1 MRLSNLSSSSLSSL
15 GRLAT
20 RLWRIL
26 SISALLVL
34 PTSALAAPKVIV
46 ISLDG
51 ATPRLVQYYLTV
63 GVLNHQEGLG
73 LLQNKGLVGLRNT
86 VAAPSLT
93 APGHIMIATGS
104 SAANNDI
111 TSNTFHLV
119 ASPLGSVISGFGAP
133 IGGYD
138 LIGPAESLHPT
149 AEPLWLALRNAG
161 KKVVTATFPGGDGV
175 DVFVPG
181 LRGSPVIQSSAK
193 RTVDYTVPF
202 GEFGGVGARGYSLT
216 HSDFVAA
223 PASTINQL
231 SAAGKNSFS
240 PVLQSALETFAVS
253 GISFNLQA
261 AALDTT
267 DDGVTNYDTLVFF
280 DTTNGIQPG
289 PFALPSTG
297 PAYVKFS
304 DHSSS
309 PFYLENTPK
318 KAGLGFFVS
327 ALTPDLSTVRIAR
340 YSASDIPP
348 NAPVLSNV
356 NDINS
361 NVGFWGAQSDFR
373 IPEKLSPGFNLFP
386 DDELEAIYEDQ
397 VSHFLDYQ
405 TRVALRAIEQV
416 PDADLAMIYIEQ
428 PDGSEHQFLLVDPR
442 QPTNPLDPT
451 SIGTGQDLAKVARYQ
466 RYVQVAYQ
474 AANRAVQ
481 RIIESVGVD
490 SQGRPNSNII
500 VVSDHGFAPFHT
512 AVNMASILA
521 ANGIDQTKVRAVT
534 SGPAVNL
541 YINLVGRE
549 LNGTVGAKEYVSLKA
564 KLEKILKGLKDTNLN
579 YMLGASSISVFDQ
592 VHVRPSPGGVNDP
605 NLGRDTTRFIGQD
618 AGDILAMLTVGYNFD
633 GTQSPVVQR
642 FGDAPSTAPILS
654 VPNFYGAHGYDPQL
668 LDMSAIFYAAG
679 PDIRHG
685 VLNAVRNIDIAPTV
699 EKLLGV
705 TPASTVQGRALPK
718 IGH

>member
-1 MRLSNLSSSSLSSL
+1 MLFSNLSPSLL
-15 GRLAT
+15 CRPAM
-20 RLWRIL
+20 RWWRIF
-26 SISALLVL
+26 SISVLLFL
-34 PTSALAAPKVIV
+34 PTFALAAPKVIV

-63 GVLNHQEGLG
+63 GVLNRQEGLG
-73 LLQNKGLVGLRNT
+73 LLQSKGLVGLRNT

-104 SAANNDI
+104 TAANNDI

-119 ASPLGSVISGFGAP
+119 ASPLGSLISGFGAP

-138 LIGPAESLHPT
+138 LVGPAESVHPS

-161 KKVVTATFPGGDGV
+161 KKVVTATCRGGDGIGV
-175 DVFVPG
+175 VVPG
-181 LRGSPVIQSSAK
+181 LPVSPVILSSAK

-202 GEFGGVGARGYSLT
+202 GEFGGVGARGFSLT

-231 SAAGKNSFS
+231 AAAGKNSFS
-240 PVLQSALETFAVS
+240 PVLQSALETIAVS
-253 GISFNLQA
+253 GINFNLQA

-304 DHSSS
+304 DHCSS

-318 KAGLGFFVS
+318 KAGLGFYVS
-327 ALTPDLSTVRIAR
+327 TLAPDLSTVRIAR

-356 NDINS
+356 NDINT

-397 VSHFLDYQ
+397 VSHFVDYQ
-405 TRVALRAIEQV
+405 TRVALRAINQV

-428 PDGSEHQFLLVDPR
+428 PDGSEHQFLLVDSR

-451 SIGTGQDLAKVARYQ
+451 SIGAGQDLAKVARYQ

-474 AANRAVQ
+474 AADRAVQ

-512 AVNMASILA
+512 AVNIAGILA
-521 ANGIDQTKVRAVT
+521 ANGIDPTKVRAVT
-534 SGPAVNL
+534 SGPSVNL
-541 YINLVGRE
+541 YINLAGRE

-579 YMLGASSISVFDQ
+579 YTLGAPSISLFDQ

-618 AGDILAMLTVGYNFD
+618 AGDIFAMLTVGYNFD

-642 FGDAPSTAPILS
+642 LGDAPSTSPILS

-679 PDIRHG
+679 PDIRPG

>member
-1 MRLSNLSSSSLSSL
+1 VLF
-15 GRLAT
+15 
-20 RLWRIL
+20 
-26 SISALLVL
+26 LL
-34 PTSALAAPKVIV
+34 PASALAAPKVIV

-51 ATPRLVQYYLTV
+51 ATPRLVQFYLTV
-63 GVLNHQEGLG
+63 GVLKRQEGLG
-73 LLQNKGLVGLRNT
+73 LLQSKGLVGLRNT

-104 SAANNDI
+104 TAANNDI

-138 LIGPAESLHPT
+138 LVGPAESVHPT

-161 KKVVTATFPGGDGV
+161 KKVVTATFPGGDGI
-175 DVFVPG
+175 DVVVPG
-181 LRGSPVIQSSAK
+181 FPGSPVIQPSAK

-202 GEFGGVGARGYSLT
+202 GEFGGVGAKGFSLT

-231 SAAGKNSFS
+231 AAAGKDSFS
-240 PVLQSALETFAVS
+240 PVLQAALETIAVS

-297 PAYVKFS
+297 PAYVKFR

-309 PFYLENTPK
+309 PFYLEKTPK
-318 KAGLGFFVS
+318 KAGLEFYVS
-327 ALTPDLSTVRIAR
+327 ALAPDLSTVRIAR

-356 NDINS
+356 NDINT

-397 VSHFLDYQ
+397 VSHFVDYQ
-405 TRVALRAIEQV
+405 TRVALRAIDQV

-428 PDGSEHQFLLVDPR
+428 PDGSEHQFLLVDSR

-474 AANRAVQ
+474 AADRAVQ

-512 AVNMASILA
+512 AVNMAGILA
-521 ANGIDQTKVRAVT
+521 ANGIDPTKVRAVT

-541 YINLVGRE
+541 YINLAGRE

-564 KLEKILKGLKDTNLN
+564 KLEKILKGVKDTNLN
-579 YMLGASSISVFDQ
+579 YTLGAPSISLFDQ

-618 AGDILAMLTVGYNFD
+618 AGDIFAMLTVGYNFD

-642 FGDAPSTAPILS
+642 LGDAPSTSPILS

-668 LDMSAIFYAAG
+668 LDMSAIFFAAG
-679 PDIRHG
+679 PDIRPG

-718 IGH
+718 IGR

>member
-1 MRLSNLSSSSLSSL
+1 
-15 GRLAT
+15 
-20 RLWRIL
+20 
-26 SISALLVL
+26 
-34 PTSALAAPKVIV
+34 
-46 ISLDG
+46 
-51 ATPRLVQYYLTV
+51 
-63 GVLNHQEGLG
+63 
-73 LLQNKGLVGLRNT
+73 
-86 VAAPSLT
+86 
-93 APGHIMIATGS
+93 
-104 SAANNDI
+104 
-111 TSNTFHLV
+111 
-119 ASPLGSVISGFGAP
+119 
-133 IGGYD
+133 
-138 LIGPAESLHPT
+138 
-149 AEPLWLALRNAG
+149 
-161 KKVVTATFPGGDGV
+161 
-175 DVFVPG
+175 
-181 LRGSPVIQSSAK
+181 
-193 RTVDYTVPF
+193 
-202 GEFGGVGARGYSLT
+202 
-216 HSDFVAA
+216 
-223 PASTINQL
+223 
-231 SAAGKNSFS
+231 
-240 PVLQSALETFAVS
+240 VS

-327 ALTPDLSTVRIAR
+327 ALAPDLSNVRIAR

-416 PDADLAMIYIEQ
+416 PDADLA
-428 PDGSEHQFLLVDPR
+428 
-442 QPTNPLDPT
+442 
-451 SIGTGQDLAKVARYQ
+451 KVARYQ
-466 RYVQVAYQ
+466 LYVQVAYQ

-512 AVNMASILA
+512 AVNMASLLA

-564 KLEKILKGLKDTNLN
+564 KLEKILKGLKDT
-579 YMLGASSISVFDQ
+579 
-592 VHVRPSPGGVNDP
+592 
-605 NLGRDTTRFIGQD
+605 
-618 AGDILAMLTVGYNFD
+618 
-633 GTQSPVVQR
+633 
-642 FGDAPSTAPILS
+642 
-654 VPNFYGAHGYDPQL
+654 
-668 LDMSAIFYAAG
+668 
-679 PDIRHG
+679 
-685 VLNAVRNIDIAPTV
+685 
-699 EKLLGV
+699 
-705 TPASTVQGRALPK
+705 
-718 IGH
+718 